1 MKDQEW
7 LISASIELLEA
18 ILAEVQGNVESS
30 VVAQIEMV
38 IDNLKAAQ
46 KKAPSS
52 ITASDLLM
60 LLGKVIEVLPAVAT
74 LLQMLQQR

>member
-1 MKDQEW
+1 MSDQEQ
-7 LISASIELLEA
+7 LISASIKLLEA
-18 ILAEVQGNVESS
+18 IQAEVQGNVESS

-46 KKAPSS
+46 KEAPSS